1 MVEEIKKA
9 RSVGRN
15 NRVWINRKRYGRMGR
30 PYRNNKIVVIL

>member
-1 MVEEIKKA
+1 MVDEIKKA

-30 PYRNNKIVVIL
+30 PHRNKIVVIL